1 MLKGVSGNGLYNWKL
16 QKTPPTPI
24 FRKTVRSHRFPTW
37 YHYLQLFQALFTT
50 EREDCGSCP
59 KIGSGSKWT
68 ANFRL
73 NMTGMLTRLKVRRV
87 SRSTARFWWRGPP
100 SGRCG
105 ASERLPDGLQIYL
118 RRSRRCRERMRA
130 TGNIQDGFL
139 KPIGHTL
146 LLTFDQKPERTS
158 QL

>member
-16 QKTPPTPI
+16 QNPPFSERPSDLTG
-24 FRKTVRSHRFPTW
+24 FPDSIIQTLLPT

-50 EREDCGSCP
+50 EREDCGSRP

-87 SRSTARFWWRGPP
+87 SRSTARFCGRVLRVAAVGPLRG
-100 SGRCG
+100 CQV
-105 ASERLPDGLQIYL
+105 AYKFI
-118 RRSRRCRERMRA
+118 
-130 TGNIQDGFL
+130 
-139 KPIGHTL
+139 
-146 LLTFDQKPERTS
+146 
-158 QL
+158 